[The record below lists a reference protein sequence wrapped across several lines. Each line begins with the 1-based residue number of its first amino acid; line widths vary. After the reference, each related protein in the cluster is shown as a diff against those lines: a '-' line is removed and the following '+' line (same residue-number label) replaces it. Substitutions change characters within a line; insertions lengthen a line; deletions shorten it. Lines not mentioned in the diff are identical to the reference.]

1 MIKPK
6 TKTEHATSLDFNS
19 ALTWSASTT
28 IALQVID
35 EGKRQG
41 GFFFWLKRW
50 MIFINF
56 RNTETIIRQLYT
68 LSADFAKQFYHN
80 TRKNAQIDLLK

>member
-1 MIKPK
+1 MVRPK
-6 TKTEHATSLDFNS
+6 TKTEHATLDFNS

-41 GFFFWLKRW
+41 GLFFF
-50 MIFINF
+50 
-56 RNTETIIRQLYT
+56 TEKVNDFYQLSEHWDYYSTIIHPVCWFCKAV
-68 LSADFAKQFYHN
+68 LS
-80 TRKNAQIDLLK
+80 

>member
-1 MIKPK
+1 MVRPK
-6 TKTEHATSLDFNS
+6 TKTEHATLDFNS

-41 GFFFWLKRW
+41 GFVFFWLKRW

>member
-1 MIKPK
+1 MVRPK
-6 TKTEHATSLDFNS
+6 TKTEHATLDFNS

-41 GFFFWLKRW
+41 GFFFLTEKVND
-50 MIFINF
+50 FFNF